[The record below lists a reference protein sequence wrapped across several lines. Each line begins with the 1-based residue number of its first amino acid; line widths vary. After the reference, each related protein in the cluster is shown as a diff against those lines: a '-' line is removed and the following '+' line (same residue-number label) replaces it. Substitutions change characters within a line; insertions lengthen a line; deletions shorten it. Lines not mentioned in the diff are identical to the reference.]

1 MTGQEAINEG
11 FADEMIEGDVSA
23 GITED
28 KKTVI
33 SNGIRFPAEAFQSL
47 PENLN
52 VLENRANHQEEGGNV
67 AMTKQELVE
76 KYPDVYNAIVQEV
89 KDGQK
94 QELSD
99 AVMAERNRIRDIDE
113 IAGAVGDETMVR
125 EAKFGEKPLNAS
137 ELALAALKKQ
147 NELGAAFLSEMKDD
161 AEASETDGVNPAPNS
176 GTKSKEEQE
185 LQDIM
190 EGAALIIG
198 KKGE

>member
-1 MTGQEAINEG
+1 
-11 FADEMIEGDVSA
+11 
-23 GITED
+23 
-28 KKTVI
+28 
-33 SNGIRFPAEAFQSL
+33 
-47 PENLN
+47 
-52 VLENRANHQEEGGNV
+52 
-67 AMTKQELVE
+67 MTKQELVE